1 MQDQRW
7 TGSRWSRGD
16 PRLRQGS
23 PPRRRAEERL
33 EPFPGAGSRRNTWL
47 RYRLSSGRGPRK
59 EQRARWLQVRRLS
72 CRRLHRPSVAA
83 ALARFLLLFPVE
95 CAPAPTF
102 DAPVRVLTVEGPT
115 RAVGLFVPVY
125 TVLAFA
131 RGMPKAPILYATA
144 AGLVLVR
151 TVATRWRLNAR
162 ACEGARQSST
172 RMPAGTRRVHTRFA
186 CQPHAHMHAHG
197 HVRMQTTRPKRQ
209 EGLNFSRRL
218 MRKVR
223 RCTGLLEQCT
233 GRGYGPG
240 ISAAF
245 LGWSA
250 LHTQTHTH
258 THIHTHTHT
267 HTHRHTR
274 ALPLQLWPTLNNCRG
289 LVHVHS

>member
-1 MQDQRW
+1 MTGPVQDQRW

-59 EQRARWLQVRRLS
+59 EQQARWSQVRRLS

-83 ALARFLLLFPVE
+83 TLARFLLIFPVE

-151 TVATRWRLNAR
+151 TVATRWRLKAR
-162 ACEGARQSST
+162 ACEGSRQSST
-172 RMPAGTRRVHTRFA
+172 RECLRARAACNAICMPAA
-186 CQPHAHMHAHG
+186 CAHACSWPRSNANCQAEAAGRLEFFETIDEEGSEMH
-197 HVRMQTTRPKRQ
+197 
-209 EGLNFSRRL
+209 
-218 MRKVR
+218 
-223 RCTGLLEQCT
+223 
-233 GRGYGPG
+233 
-240 ISAAF
+240 
-245 LGWSA
+245 
-250 LHTQTHTH
+250 
-258 THIHTHTHT
+258 
-267 HTHRHTR
+267 R
-274 ALPLQLWPTLNNCRG
+274 A
-289 LVHVHS
+289 S